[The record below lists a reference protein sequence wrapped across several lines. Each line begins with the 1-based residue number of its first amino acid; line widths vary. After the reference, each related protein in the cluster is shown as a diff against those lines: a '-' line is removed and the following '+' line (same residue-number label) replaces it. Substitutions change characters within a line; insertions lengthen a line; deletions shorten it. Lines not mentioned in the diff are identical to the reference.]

1 MEDSH
6 DDNKDHVDSSVVS
19 NLVCDEAND
28 GRTHEHRE
36 GEDGVDE
43 GEVHVADAEV
53 LGMDGQVGDDGIGGS
68 GEHKE
73 GYLEG

>member
-19 NLVCDEAND
+19 NLVCDEANY
-28 GRTHEHRE
+28 GRTNEHGE

-43 GEVHVADAEV
+43 GEIHVANSEV
-53 LGMDGQVGDDGIGGS
+53 FGMNGEVGDDGVSGS
-68 GEHKE
+68 REHKE
-73 GYLEG
+73 G